1 METVLRT
8 PSIALTL
15 IFNIAG
21 HRSPNGSPG
30 SSHVESRF
38 YGPTTVGDKRGSF
51 RSACLMS
58 VSICGKRKACFES
71 SANKLNSPGCV
82 SVHSMARKWE
92 GSLGSRR

>member
-15 IFNIAG
+15 ISNIAG

-30 SSHVESRF
+30 SSHVESQF

-51 RSACLMS
+51 RSACLTS
-58 VSICGKRKACFES
+58 VSICVKRKACFES
-71 SANKLNSPGCV
+71 SANKVNSSGCV
-82 SVHSMARKWE
+82 SLHSMAHEWD